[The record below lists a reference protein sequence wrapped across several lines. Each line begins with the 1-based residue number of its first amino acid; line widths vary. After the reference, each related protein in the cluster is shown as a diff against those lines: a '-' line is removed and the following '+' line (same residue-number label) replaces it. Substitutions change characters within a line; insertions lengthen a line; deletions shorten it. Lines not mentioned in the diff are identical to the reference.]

1 MECFETP
8 SAALKADMEIFVLEI
23 SVAKDFVR
31 HNLQNMMAN
40 IGFWKT
46 GVYTIEGVR
55 RSFLVLFSV
64 PRKCGFQRF
73 PWSNH
78 ICITT
83 KFFEEPDFTDNAK
96 IILQQRRS
104 AALPMNQPY
113 SRAECGAG
121 THLRNS
127 PPFFFLKT
135 GKTTCLK
142 QLPLWRQI
150 PTQVLS

>member
-31 HNLQNMMAN
+31 HNLQKHDGEYWLLEDGGN
-40 IGFWKT
+40 
-46 GVYTIEGVR
+46 TIEGVR

-83 KFFEEPDFTDNAK
+83 KFFEEPDFIDNAK
-96 IILQQRRS
+96 TILQQRRV
-104 AALPMNQPY
+104 
-113 SRAECGAG
+113 R
-121 THLRNS
+121 
-127 PPFFFLKT
+127 
-135 GKTTCLK
+135 
-142 QLPLWRQI
+142 
-150 PTQVLS
+150 LSQ